1 MRAAELIS
9 CCQRP
14 SLKTKHKC
22 YKQTKLLTAPLMYH
36 GIRGLWV
43 IERSLE
49 KNAAGR
55 LFRVALR
62 RATVA
67 RLPRRGDSRPG
78 TILPASNKPVVGQFF
93 WGSLSNSNIFK
104 SSSPALLSESTL
116 MVCEDKIINH
126 VYLCTIQ

>member
-49 KNAAGR
+49 INAAGR
-55 LFRVALR
+55 LFRVAGLSEGR
-62 RATVA
+62 PW
-67 RLPRRGDSRPG
+67 LDSR
-78 TILPASNKPVVGQFF
+78 VGEIVDPE
-93 WGSLSNSNIFK
+93 LSSQRLTN
-104 SSSPALLSESTL
+104 LLLVSFSG
-116 MVCEDKIINH
+116 DH
-126 VYLCTIQ
+126 